1 MASSLNKPKQGFN
14 HTRDSETR
22 QRLKKCKLKIGKFL
36 WLRFLNLTFDQVKE
50 PLLFEMIFFIS
61 SFLSI

>member
-36 WLRFLNLTFDQVKE
+36 WLRFLNLTKLKN
-50 PLLFEMIFFIS
+50 PYYLR
-61 SFLSI
+61 